1 MSQASRPPGA
11 VADARCFGSSS
22 TLENWVREFEKFT
35 TDISVVTYYG
45 SMEERLELR
54 RTFPGRAEDGE
65 LDVVLTTYDMAW
77 KHDDQRFLRKK
88 MSFVVSR
95 GKQQGGRS
103 ADTLLSPASLTRA
116 TCSRTSSVSA
126 TRA

>member
-1 MSQASRPPGA
+1 M
-11 VADARCFGSSS
+11 
-22 TLENWVREFEKFT
+22 REFEKFT

-95 GKQQGGRS
+95 GEKQW
-103 ADTLLSPASLTRA
+103 DDHLTP
-116 TCSRTSSVSA
+116 CSVLRL
-126 TRA
+126 